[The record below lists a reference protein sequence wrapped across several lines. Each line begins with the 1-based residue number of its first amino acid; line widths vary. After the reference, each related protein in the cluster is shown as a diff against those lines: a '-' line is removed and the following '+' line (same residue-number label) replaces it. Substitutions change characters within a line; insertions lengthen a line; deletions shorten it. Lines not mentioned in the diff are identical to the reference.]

1 METLDPCSL
10 LVETQNSV
18 SAIEKSIK
26 IPQRIKRQYDPAV
39 SPLRIYMKELKS
51 GSQSC

>member
-1 METLDPCSL
+1 MSGCLLSRKQKITNVDKDMEKLDPCSL

-26 IPQRIKRQYDPAV
+26 IPQEIKTT
-39 SPLRIYMKELKS
+39 L
-51 GSQSC
+51 